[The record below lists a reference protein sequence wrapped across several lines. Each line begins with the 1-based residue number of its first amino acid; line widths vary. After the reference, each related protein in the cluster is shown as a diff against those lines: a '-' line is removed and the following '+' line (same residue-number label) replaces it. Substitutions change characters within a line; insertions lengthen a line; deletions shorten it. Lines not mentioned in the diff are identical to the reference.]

1 MYRIVKT
8 LAFSA
13 FCLLLTVGFSAC
25 GSSSENK
32 NDGDPTPA
40 ADIDPGIEVSDTD
53 TTDQP
58 QNVVKSIIFD
68 IPEEAV
74 NVAEFSGHFAFPD
87 VIKLKNGRL
96 MAVYRNG
103 STHADKSGAIIASF
117 SDDGTVWDDPDILIN
132 DSSIDDRDPS
142 IVLFSDGKIGIN
154 WFQYRYPDDYSEPWV
169 HHILFATSSDNGA
182 SFSDPVQVD
191 DGVFDYSGHSEMNED
206 GIWVDD
212 NGDPVMLAATSSC
225 MVEHDGKIIIPAY
238 YGYALNWSNFAKTP
252 KTKIVFYESPDSGR
266 TWVRTPVN
274 AGGADEIW
282 LQEPA
287 LIKVDENRWILQVR
301 SAKGSSP
308 SSKGDLLQS
317 VSTDAGKTW
326 SDYRSLGFVA
336 HAPELLKLENGVL
349 ISAFRWLDWE
359 GSQAKREAVSMIYS
373 LYNGET
379 WSDLIEIQ
387 DCGAVECGYPG
398 LAELDNNRFIV
409 VYYTPGGKG
418 IDSKIIS
425 FTTEE

>member
-8 LAFSA
+8 LLLSA
-13 FCLLLTVGFSAC
+13 LCIFAAVGFTAC
-25 GSSSENK
+25 GSSSGSKTDE
-32 NDGDPTPA
+32 DQTPA
-40 ADIDPGIEVSDTD
+40 ADSDTD
-53 TTDQP
+53 GTTDDSDAAEEP
-58 QNVVKSIIFD
+58 LNTVKLITFD
-68 IPEEAV
+68 IPDEAV
-74 NVAEFSGHFAFPD
+74 KVAEFSGHFAFPD
-87 VIKLKNGRL
+87 VIRLKNGRL

-117 SDDGTVWDDPDILIN
+117 SDDGTVWDDPDIIIN

-142 IVLFSDGKIGIN
+142 VVLFSDGRVGIN

-169 HHILFATSSDNGA
+169 HHILFASSSDNGA
-182 SFSDPVQVD
+182 SFSEPVQVD
-191 DGVFDYSGHSEMNED
+191 DGVFDYSGHSEMNEE

-212 NGDPVMLAATSSC
+212 DGEPVMLAATSSC
-225 MVEHDGKIIIPAY
+225 MVEHEGKIIIPAY

-252 KTKIVFYESPDSGR
+252 KTKIVFYESSDKGKSW
-266 TWVRTPVN
+266 TMTPVE

-287 LIKVDENRWILQVR
+287 LLKVDENRWILQVR
-301 SAKGSSP
+301 SANGSSP

-317 VSTDAGKTW
+317 VSLDAGKTW
-326 SDYRSLGFVA
+326 SDYQSLGFVA
-336 HAPELLKLENGVL
+336 HAPELLKLENGVI
-349 ISAFRWLDWE
+349 ISAFRGLDWE
-359 GSQAKREAVSMIYS
+359 GTKATREAVSMVYS
-373 LYNGET
+373 LDNGET

-398 LAELDNNRFIV
+398 LAELDGNRFIV

-425 FTTEE
+425 FTAEE